1 MRNKIE
7 NIQRMVKNGERRF
20 KLMAKNDSD
29 RSEKVLIEFAKLFGK
44 EVEPYLQKVRNNI
57 KRK

>member
-1 MRNKIE
+1 
-7 NIQRMVKNGERRF
+7 MVKNGERRF
-20 KLMAKNDSD
+20 KLMANNDSD